1 MTGSGDDDDKT
12 QFAGTPLPPSG
23 SGNDDANKED
33 EPSQSGTTFSPSA
46 PPPDDDR
53 TRFIQTTPPGAA
65 EGGDDRTQ
73 FLPDPGAPSSTPP
86 GGGEDERTQFAP
98 EGGAQP
104 ADEDDGRTRYAA
116 TTPPASEPSA
126 TQVSTRPEAEATGGP
141 VPQPGAVAP
150 TVGVGTLI
158 NNNYTVTHVLKSGG
172 MGEVYRGENVFTG
185 DPVAIKVVLPEL
197 AEDEKVGL
205 MFKREART
213 LSQLSDEAI
222 VRYYNF
228 VFDPAI
234 NRYCLIMEFIS
245 GVPLSEHTATNGPIT
260 PAAGKTLLRRL
271 AKGLEKAH
279 GRDVVHRDLSPDNVM
294 LPDGIVSEA
303 LLIDFGIAKSNVVK
317 EGTMAGQFAGKFK
330 YVAPE
335 QLGHYGGEIGPAT
348 DIYGLALLMAAALIG
363 TPIDMGSSIVEAV
376 HSRQSIPDL
385 SAVPEE
391 LRPILAH
398 MLEPDP
404 AARPASM
411 AEVQKL
417 VDEPERIPMNYRA
430 GIPLSVLGARTSAP
444 STMAPGLS
452 LPPGSGLQQPP
463 TSSPQTMP
471 PQDMGQ
477 TSERRGGG
485 MSGILGLLFLA
496 ALGGGG
502 YYAYSEGMLDSVL
515 GTTDGTDGTD
525 IADPG
530 IPAPEGPDTSTREGF
545 LVAFDAGRCTF
556 ASRIA
561 AGRNAGQL
569 QGFADEPGLF
579 AGLPTAYEEAFG
591 ARPDVIERSVTEPQC
606 STLEFMDNV
615 AGRAEPVQLVLDA
628 DELVSGQGVDGR
640 ISDPLSRNIWL
651 VLVSPDGQ
659 LFNLTG
665 QLSDK
670 VDGRQTFRFGLRLAE
685 GMTEAPQLILA
696 IASPSPLVSAAAAR
710 DGSLASDILPAVAD
724 ELERQGAGFN
734 ASIAYLRVVAEDDEE
749 MSADPLTLEGYDF
762 DAASEAIR
770 AGVPEGTL
778 EAEALITQLL
788 AAEVDEDPEAM
799 RTALDAAREVLG
811 LDPLP

>member
-1 MTGSGDDDDKT
+1 MTGSGDDDKT
-12 QFAGTPLPPSG
+12 RFAGTPLPPSG
-23 SGNDDANKED
+23 SGNDDPETDDAASE
-33 EPSQSGTTFSPSA
+33 SGTTYSPSS
-46 PPPDDDR
+46 PPPDDER
-53 TRFIQTTPPGAA
+53 TRFIATTPPGA
-65 EGGDDRTQ
+65 GGDDNDRTQ
-73 FLPDPGAPSSTPP
+73 FLPNPAAPPD
-86 GGGEDERTQFAP
+86 GGDDDRTQFAP
-98 EGGAQP
+98 GGDAP
-104 ADEDDGRTRYAA
+104 PEDDGRTRHAA
-116 TTPPASEPSA
+116 TPPPSPEPSA
-126 TQVSTRPEAEATGGP
+126 PPAPEQPSEAEATGGSA
-141 VPQPGAVAP
+141 PQPGAVAP

-245 GVPLSEHTATNGPIT
+245 GVPLSDHTAANGPIT

-376 HSRQSIPDL
+376 QSRQSIPDL

-391 LRPILAH
+391 LRPILAY

-417 VDEPERIPMNYRA
+417 VDEPELIPANYRA

-444 STMAPGLS
+444 STLAPGLS

-463 TSSPQTMP
+463 TSAPQTMP
-471 PQDMGQ
+471 PQDVNRA
-477 TSERRGGG
+477 SERRGGG

-515 GTTDGTDGTD
+515 GTAEGEDGTD

-569 QGFADEPGLF
+569 QGFAAEPGLF

-591 ARPDVIERSVTEPQC
+591 ARPDVIERGVTEPQC
-606 STLEFMDNV
+606 AALEFMDNV

-685 GMTEAPQLILA
+685 GMAEAPQLILA

-710 DGSLASDILPAVAD
+710 DGSLAADILPAVAD

-734 ASIAYLRVVAEDDEE
+734 ASIAYLRVVAEDD
-749 MSADPLTLEGYDF
+749 MSSDPLTPEGYDF

-770 AGVPEGTL
+770 AGVPEGTF
-778 EAEALITQLL
+778 EAEALVAGLL
-788 AAEVDEDPEAM
+788 AAEAQEDPEAL
-799 RTALDAAREVLG
+799 RAALDAAREALG